1 MYKRTISNEPIEL
14 FKLSLFKTDWDK
26 TEIYDKTQI
35 NL

>member
-1 MYKRTISNEPIEL
+1 MYKRTINNEPIEL
-14 FKLSLFKTDWDK
+14 FKFKTDWDK